1 VAFENMIKVNHL
13 YRKEIKMSEEIVL
26 EVPVFSVDTSRF
38 SSLAFS
44 ASAST
49 HAIDHYADLDLSSDE
64 RLLFQIMADPN
75 LMATLFDAGSVL
87 AHKDEFIETGH
98 VVVSGTVEIIHT
110 RGNFLVGPGAVIGL
124 SEGLLGL
131 KATSTVRAVT
141 AVNTR
146 MIPMH
151 TGALV
156 TFESHRGIKS
166 IFRSLIARI
175 LHISVFPNV
184 LK

>member
-1 VAFENMIKVNHL
+1 
-13 YRKEIKMSEEIVL
+13 MSDEIVL
-26 EVPVFSVDTSRF
+26 KDTVFSIDTSRF

-44 ASAST
+44 ASASI
-49 HAIDHYADLDLSSDE
+49 HALDCYAALDLSSNE

-87 AHKDEFIETGH
+87 VHKDEFIETAH
-98 VVVSGTVEIIHT
+98 VVVSGTVEIIHSH
-110 RGNFLVGPGAVIGL
+110 GSFLVGPGAVIGL
-124 SEGLLGL
+124 SEGLLGI

-141 AVNTR
+141 TINTR
-146 MIPMH
+146 MIPIH

-175 LHISVFPNV
+175 LHVSVFPKV
-184 LK
+184 LR